1 VEGDSREE
9 LAGFGIEHGWSKDGF
24 SEATLEAHGK
34 AKKRMADPRKPVEV
48 ILQEVVEASPLNY
61 HVIVRFPSN

>member
-9 LAGFGIEHGWSKDGF
+9 LAGFGTEHGWSTDGF
-24 SEATLEAHGK
+24 SEATQKAHAK
-34 AKKRMADPRKPVEV
+34 AKKRMPDPRKPVEV
-48 ILQEVVEASPLNY
+48 ILQEVVEASPLDY